1 MEKTWL
7 SYLGQTGL
15 DLELTSRLV
24 VEDSIDLLLIVLVCC
39 YCFY

>member
-7 SYLGQTGL
+7 SYLGQTGF